1 MKDNTITFYI
11 GILGVSLFA
20 VAAILGGFLIEN
32 YSILSQYIS
41 ETYAI
46 DTTYGINLR
55 TLGYIPSGILV
66 AAFCFFASS
75 SLHPSKQVKTGFYG
89 IGIFYGLATVVVA
102 IFPCDPGCNPEL
114 INPTSS
120 QVIHNVVGL
129 LTYLFVPIFM
139 ILIGLG
145 LKKSSIYNRFSLQS
159 IVLAVTGMCFVFL
172 LLADAKSAYK
182 GLFQRIIEFVFV
194 IWVILCAIR
203 IKNSN
208 PITNDH

>member
-1 MKDNTITFYI
+1 MKHTITCYI
-11 GILGVSLFA
+11 GILGVSLFV

-32 YSILSQYIS
+32 YSIVSQYIS

-66 AAFCFFASS
+66 ATFCFLASS
-75 SLHPSKQVKTGFYG
+75 SLHPSKRIKTGFYG

-102 IFPCDPGCNPEL
+102 IFPCDSGCNPEF
-114 INPTSS
+114 INPTYS
-120 QVIHNVVGL
+120 QVIHNFVGL

-145 LKKSSIYNRFSLQS
+145 LKKSPIYNRFSLQS
-159 IVLAVTGMCFVFL
+159 IVLGVTSMFFVFV
-172 LLADAKSAYK
+172 LLADAKSAYI
-182 GLFQRIIEFVFV
+182 GLFQRIIESVFV
-194 IWVILCAIR
+194 IWIIICAIL
-203 IKNSN
+203 IKNIK
-208 PITNDH
+208 PITIDL